1 MPQSLATNLNQM
13 MAESGFLVPDS
24 YIANSNQDVA
34 QLVAIAQAVAMTAVK
49 DEWQLLRKTYSI
61 TLTSATAYPLP
72 SDYVAFVSGTAFQH
86 GRWDII
92 DLPCT
97 PEQWALLLSV
107 SGISNMPIRAR
118 IIGNQFNLLN
128 PQAAS
133 VMNIEYLSNA
143 PITDQTGVTPKKLFS
158 QDSDLWTLDDRMFQL
173 EAKWRFK
180 KEKGLDWQTDLQE
193 AAGFRATVRGQDNAN
208 SSIVPTRVSVSGQP
222 YTNLWQNSL

>member
-1 MPQSLATNLNQM
+1 

-49 DEWQLLRKTYSI
+49 DEWQLLRKTYTI

-118 IIGNQFNLLN
+118 IIGNQFNILN

-133 VMNIEYLSNA
+133 VVNIEYLSNA
-143 PITDQTGVTPKKLFS
+143 PISDQTGVTPKKLFS
-158 QDSDLWTLDDRMFQL
+158 QDSTQWTLDDRACFSL
-173 EAKWRFK
+173 RPSGVFRRK
-180 KEKGLDWQTDLQE
+180 KRGWTGRRTCRKPLDSGPRY
-193 AAGFRATVRGQDNAN
+193 AGRTIAN

-222 YTNLWQNSL
+222 YTNLWQNSR